1 MYKAVALIPARS
13 GSKRIKDKNILKING
28 HPLLAYTIKAAIQ
41 CKLFNKVICVTDSK
55 KYAKIAKKYGAEV
68 PLLRPKS
75 ISHEKSPDIEWVTWI
90 MKILNKKNNYDI
102 FSILRP
108 TSPFRNTKTIK
119 RAWNKFIKKK
129 NYDSLRAIEKCKQHP
144 GKMWKI
150 KKNLI
155 YPILK
160 NKINKIPSHSR
171 QYPDLPKIYI
181 QNASL
186 EIAWTKVLNK
196 KQPSI
201 AGKKIIPFL
210 TKKNEGFDINDQE
223 DLIIMK
229 HFLKSKKFKIQKI

>member
-1 MYKAVALIPARS
+1 
-13 GSKRIKDKNILKING
+13 
-28 HPLLAYTIKAAIQ
+28 
-41 CKLFNKVICVTDSK
+41 
-55 KYAKIAKKYGAEV
+55 
-68 PLLRPKS
+68 
-75 ISHEKSPDIEWVTWI
+75 
-90 MKILNKKNNYDI
+90 
-102 FSILRP
+102 
-108 TSPFRNTKTIK
+108 
-119 RAWNKFIKKK
+119 
-129 NYDSLRAIEKCKQHP
+129 
-144 GKMWKI
+144 MWKI

-160 NKINKIPSHSR
+160 NKINKIPFHSR

-229 HFLKSKKFKIQKI
+229 HFLKNKKFKIQKI